1 MLPRRNGRPIVAYPS
16 RLFRAVRE
24 GFTLAEG
31 FIVFVDLQPRPAA
44 IAAGL
49 TRVFRLTRTEARLAD
64 CLLRE
69 ESLET
74 AAESLGV
81 SYWTAR
87 NQLKAVYQ
95 KTNTHGQ
102 GQLIALITRLAKPRP
117 AGS

>member
-1 MLPRRNGRPIVAYPS
+1 
-16 RLFRAVRE
+16 
-24 GFTLAEG
+24 
-31 FIVFVDLQPRPAA
+31 
-44 IAAGL
+44 
-49 TRVFRLTRTEARLAD
+49 
-64 CLLRE
+64 LLRE

-102 GQLIALITRLAKPRP
+102 GQLVALITRLAKPRP